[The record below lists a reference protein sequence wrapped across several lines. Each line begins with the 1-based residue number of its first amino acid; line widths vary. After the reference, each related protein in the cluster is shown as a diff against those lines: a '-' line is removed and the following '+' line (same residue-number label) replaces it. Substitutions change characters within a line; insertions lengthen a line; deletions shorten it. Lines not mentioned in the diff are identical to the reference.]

1 MDGHATLVK
10 RSLRY
15 PGARECTAERKTI
28 EAPCRH
34 GERGLATLDDTSL
47 DVTTNFVPR
56 ASCGQPKV
64 TGCVSK
70 WCDFQNGSVRRRISR
85 NTLVEAT
92 IRARPGDLVRLAVPK
107 LCREPHSADAT
118 VKLVKLGVA
127 IRTKFFPGDLLPCAR
142 VAISTRRAVEVDGQE
157 IHLGKRRHKG
167 RGEDVI
173 RVRR

>member
-1 MDGHATLVK
+1 MICGRGLDGWSCNAGQTWSAV
-10 RSLRY
+10 
-15 PGARECTAERKTI
+15 PGHPRVHGRAKTI

-107 LCREPHSADAT
+107 LCREPHSADST

-127 IRTKFFPGDLLPCAR
+127 VRTIFFSGRSA
-142 VAISTRRAVEVDGQE
+142 AMRACCDF
-157 IHLGKRRHKG
+157 HAPRG
-167 RGEDVI
+167 RS
-173 RVRR
+173 